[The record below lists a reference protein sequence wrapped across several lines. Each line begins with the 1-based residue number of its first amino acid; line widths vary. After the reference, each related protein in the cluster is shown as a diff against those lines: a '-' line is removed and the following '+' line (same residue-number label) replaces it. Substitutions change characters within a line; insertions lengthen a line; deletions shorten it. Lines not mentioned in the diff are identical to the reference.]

1 MQRCELSEKPWSV
14 PGGTGNQRG
23 TQAHGTSSFDNAA
36 RERRDVM
43 SKEMVYVMKRINGK
57 EDHYISDRIKERK
70 KQAKRNLKERKEWK

>member
-1 MQRCELSEKPWSV
+1 
-14 PGGTGNQRG
+14 
-23 TQAHGTSSFDNAA
+23 
-36 RERRDVM
+36 M